1 MTRLERPGVLGRGR
15 QTVGGQQCL
24 QGFQE
29 SRVKLGG
36 YAGIIAS
43 PPLLRARFVGIVA
56 AMTATTL
63 APATRYQI
71 AAWLMTASGLLLILY
86 LRLLP
91 ALLAGLL
98 VVQLVHL
105 LAPRFVIGKL
115 GHTWSKVLVVSLIT
129 LIVLGALGGVT
140 AGAILYLRTEGGL
153 AGLLTKMAEVIEN
166 SRELLPPWAGE
177 WLPQG
182 DESVIR
188 AGLVEWLRVH
198 AQDLRKLGGDAGRVL
213 LLILV
218 GFIIGSFVA
227 LREASPHQMMAPL
240 AQALCE
246 RVHRLAEAF
255 RRVVFAQVR
264 ISALNALLTWAY
276 LVLVLPAFGVEL
288 PFVKTMVLV
297 TFVVGLLPVLGNL
310 ISNTIIVIISLS
322 HSLYVAAG
330 SLVFL
335 VVIHKLEY
343 FVNARIIGGQIKA
356 RAWELLIAMLAMEAA
371 FGVPG
376 VIAAPFFYAY
386 IKKEL
391 SDRELI

>member
-1 MTRLERPGVLGRGR
+1 MTD
-15 QTVGGQQCL
+15 
-24 QGFQE
+24 
-29 SRVKLGG
+29 
-36 YAGIIAS
+36 A
-43 PPLLRARFVGIVA
+43 
-56 AMTATTL
+56 L

-71 AAWLMTASGLLLILY
+71 AAWLMMAAGLLLVLT
-86 LRLLP
+86 LRMLP

-115 GHTWSKVLVVSLIT
+115 NHTWSKVLVVSLIT
-129 LIVLGALGGVT
+129 LIVLGLLGGLT
-140 AGAILYLRTEGGL
+140 AAGILYLRTDGRL
-153 AGLLTKMAEVIEN
+153 TGLLTKMAEVIEN
-166 SRELLPPWAGE
+166 SRDLLPLWAGQ

-188 AGLVEWLRVH
+188 AGLVEWLRDH
-198 AQDLRKLGGDAGRVL
+198 AQDLRKLGGDAGRAL
-213 LLILV
+213 LMILV
-218 GFIIGSFVA
+218 GFIIGSFIA
-227 LREASPHQMMAPL
+227 LREAVPHHTMAPL

-246 RVHRLAEAF
+246 RATRLGDAF

-264 ISALNALLTWAY
+264 ISALNAFLTWLY
-276 LVLVLPAFGVEL
+276 LGLILPAFGVEL

-310 ISNTIIVIISLS
+310 ISNSVIVIISLS
-322 HSLYVAAG
+322 HSIHVAAG

-335 VVIHKLEY
+335 VLIHKLEY

-356 RAWELLIAMLAMEAA
+356 RAWELLIVMLGMEAA

-376 VIAAPFFYAY
+376 VIAAPIFYAY
-386 IKKEL
+386 TKNEL
-391 SDRELI
+391 SDRKLI

>member
-1 MTRLERPGVLGRGR
+1 LPRE
-15 QTVGGQQCL
+15 
-24 QGFQE
+24 GF
-29 SRVKLGG
+29 L
-36 YAGIIAS
+36 
-43 PPLLRARFVGIVA
+43 GIVA
-56 AMTATTL
+56 AMTDSPTPVT
-63 APATRYQI
+63 PYQL
-71 AAWLMTASGLLLILY
+71 AAWLMMAAGLLLVLY

-115 GHTWSKVLVVSLIT
+115 SHTWSKVLVVSLIT
-129 LIVLGALGGVT
+129 LVVLSALGGLT
-140 AGAILYLRTEGGL
+140 AGIILYLRTEGGL
-153 AGLLTKMAEVIEN
+153 TGLLGKMAEVIEN
-166 SRELLPPWAGE
+166 SRALLPAWAGE

-182 DESVIR
+182 DDSVIR

-198 AQDLRKLGGDAGRVL
+198 ALDLRKLGGDAGRIL
-213 LLILV
+213 LLILA

-227 LREASPHQMMAPL
+227 LREATSYRNQAPL
-240 AQALCE
+240 AQAMCE
-246 RVHRLAEAF
+246 RILRLGEAF
-255 RRVVFAQVR
+255 RRVVFAQLR
-264 ISALNALLTWAY
+264 ISMLNALLTGIY
-276 LVLVLPAFGVEL
+276 LGLVLPGFGVHL

-310 ISNTIIVIISLS
+310 VSNTIIVIISLS
-322 HSLYVAAG
+322 NSLYVAAG
-330 SLVFL
+330 SLAFL

-371 FGVPG
+371 FGVAG
-376 VIAAPFFYAY
+376 VIAAPVYYAY

>member
-1 MTRLERPGVLGRGR
+1 MTSL
-15 QTVGGQQCL
+15 
-24 QGFQE
+24 
-29 SRVKLGG
+29 
-36 YAGIIAS
+36 
-43 PPLLRARFVGIVA
+43 
-56 AMTATTL
+56 
-63 APATRYQI
+63 PAVTRYQI
-71 AAWLMTASGLLLILY
+71 AAWILMAAGLLVALY

-115 GHTWSKVLVVSLIT
+115 SHTWSKVLVVSLIT
-129 LIVLGALGGVT
+129 LVVLGLLGGLT
-140 AGAILYLRTEGGL
+140 TGAILYLRTEGGL
-153 AGLLTKMAEVIEN
+153 TGLLTKMAEVIEN

-198 AQDLRKLGGDAGRVL
+198 AQELRKLGGDAGRVL
-213 LLILV
+213 LLILI
-218 GFIIGSFVA
+218 GFIIGSFIA
-227 LREASPHQMMAPL
+227 LREARPHQTLAPL
-240 AQALCE
+240 AQAFCE
-246 RVHRLAEAF
+246 RVHRLGEAF

-264 ISALNALLTWAY
+264 ISALNAFLTWVY
-276 LVLVLPAFGVEL
+276 LGVILPASGVEL

-297 TFVVGLLPVLGNL
+297 TFVIGLLPVLGNL

-330 SLVFL
+330 SLAFL
-335 VVIHKLEY
+335 VIIHKLEY

-356 RAWELLIAMLAMEAA
+356 RAWELLIVMLGMEAA

-376 VIAAPFFYAY
+376 VIAAPIYYAY

>member
-1 MTRLERPGVLGRGR
+1 
-15 QTVGGQQCL
+15 
-24 QGFQE
+24 
-29 SRVKLGG
+29 
-36 YAGIIAS
+36 
-43 PPLLRARFVGIVA
+43 LLREGFLGIVA
-56 AMTATTL
+56 AMTDIL
-63 APATRYQI
+63 MPVTRYQI
-71 AAWLMTASGLLLILY
+71 AAWLMMAIGLLVVLHV
-86 LRLLP
+86 RLLP

-115 GHTWSKVLVVSLIT
+115 SHTWSKVLVVSLIT
-129 LIVLGALGGVT
+129 LVVLGALGGAT

-153 AGLLTKMAEVIEN
+153 TGLLGKMAEVIEN

-188 AGLVEWLRVH
+188 AGLVEWLREH

-218 GFIIGSFVA
+218 GFIIGSFIA
-227 LREASPHQMMAPL
+227 LREATSRHTQAPL
-240 AQALCE
+240 EQALSE
-246 RVHRLAEAF
+246 RVTRLGEAF
-255 RRVVFAQVR
+255 RRVVFAQLR
-264 ISALNALLTWAY
+264 ISALNALLTWGY
-276 LVLVLPAFGVEL
+276 LGLILPAFGVHL
-288 PFVKTMVLV
+288 PFVKTMILV

-310 ISNTIIVIISLS
+310 VSNTIIVIISLS
-322 HSLYVAAG
+322 NSLYVAAG
-330 SLVFL
+330 SLAFL
-335 VVIHKLEY
+335 VIIHKLEY

-371 FGVPG
+371 FGVAG
-376 VIAAPFFYAY
+376 VIAAPVYYAY